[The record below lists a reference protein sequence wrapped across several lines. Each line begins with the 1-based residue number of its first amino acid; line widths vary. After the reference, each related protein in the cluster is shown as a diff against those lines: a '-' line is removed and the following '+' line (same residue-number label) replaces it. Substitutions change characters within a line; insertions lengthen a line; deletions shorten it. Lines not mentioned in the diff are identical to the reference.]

1 MSIEDC
7 VHFTHGYD
15 RTPSQNYVGDV
26 PSLTVGGVTI
36 PNMNFEDGP
45 QGVADGTTQVTA
57 WPSALSVVASWDG
70 DAMYAFGKG
79 MATEQYIKGTN
90 VLLGPMI
97 NLARVPQG
105 GRNFESQGEDP
116 HLASKLV
123 VHEINGIQSM
133 PVSACH
139 KHFVANSQEYQRH
152 YVVEVLDR
160 RLLWELYYPAFA
172 AATDAGSGVVMC
184 SYNRV
189 RVMNG
194 SQAMSG
200 DTYACENP
208 VTLADLKDR
217 MGFDGFVQSD
227 WGATHSTVDSAK
239 NGLDQ
244 EMPGSDYLGQALLDA
259 VKAGTVTEAEV
270 RGMATRI
277 LTTFIA
283 LDLVD
288 RPPTGNLSANATS
301 AAHNKLARTLAVNG
315 TVLLKND
322 KKTLPVSKQGLRSVA
337 VIGDLSTVTGGGS
350 GHVIPP
356 YVVDSLQGV
365 SDALNGRFPRPAN
378 CTLLKG
384 VDFYQPGNP
393 SVSATSAQD
402 CCAQCTANSG
412 CNAFAYEA
420 SGTCW
425 LKPNTNGRVANPS
438 VIGGICAPL
447 PPGAV
452 NVTYS
457 DGSDPAAAA
466 ALAAA
471 ADVAIVVVATT
482 SSEGSD
488 RPSLALPAAQDAYV
502 AAVAKAQSNTVV
514 VVRSPGAVLMPWVD
528 DVPAIVATFM
538 PGQEAGHA
546 MADVI
551 FGDANPSGRLPLTF
565 LASES
570 DSWLTSEAM
579 YPGVKDP
586 NGNLAAHYTEGLEMG
601 YRWMDAKNIEPLFP
615 FGHGLSFSS
624 FVYSDLQVTGSVSPT
639 SSATVSFTVTNAA
652 GPSGSD
658 VPQLYIAFPQSAG
671 EPPKLLR
678 GFQKVSMGP
687 GGSARVSLPLTAR
700 DCSIFSNDKDD
711 FELVPGS
718 FGVLVGASSRDI
730 RLHGTLSVHA

>member
-1 MSIEDC
+1 
-7 VHFTHGYD
+7 
-15 RTPSQNYVGDV
+15 
-26 PSLTVGGVTI
+26 
-36 PNMNFEDGP
+36 
-45 QGVADGTTQVTA
+45 
-57 WPSALSVVASWDG
+57 
-70 DAMYAFGKG
+70 
-79 MATEQYIKGTN
+79 
-90 VLLGPMI
+90 
-97 NLARVPQG
+97 
-105 GRNFESQGEDP
+105 
-116 HLASKLV
+116 
-123 VHEINGIQSM
+123 
-133 PVSACH
+133 
-139 KHFVANSQEYQRH
+139 
-152 YVVEVLDR
+152 
-160 RLLWELYYPAFA
+160 
-172 AATDAGSGVVMC
+172 
-184 SYNRV
+184 
-189 RVMNG
+189 
-194 SQAMSG
+194 
-200 DTYACENP
+200 
-208 VTLADLKDR
+208 
-217 MGFDGFVQSD
+217 
-227 WGATHSTVDSAK
+227 
-239 NGLDQ
+239 
-244 EMPGSDYLGQALLDA
+244 MPGSDYLGQALLDA

-393 SVSATSAQD
+393 SVPATSAQD

-425 LKPNTNGRVANPS
+425 LKPNTNGRVANPN